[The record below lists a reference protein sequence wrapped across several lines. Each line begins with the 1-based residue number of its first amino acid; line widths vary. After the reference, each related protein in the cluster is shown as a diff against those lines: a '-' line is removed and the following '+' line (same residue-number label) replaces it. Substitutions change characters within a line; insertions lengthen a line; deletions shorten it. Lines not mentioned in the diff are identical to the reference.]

1 MTIQK
6 FESYS
11 EDEGILQDIFSELED
26 SFDVEIEVKKT
37 FLSLKWL
44 GPLWDGWS
52 GNPSFYDL
60 FNESPFGW
68 DITTNVSRLFPDSE
82 IIDIRRR
89 ASVGYAYR
97 NIPFYIVSIT
107 YEEGKWARG
116 SIKDG
121 SKPLCDLS
129 KEFGFLQVY
138 DSYSKFRRGN
148 YIRQILVFY
157 HESYVGC

>member
-1 MTIQK
+1 MIIQK

-11 EDEGILQDIFSELED
+11 EDEGILQDIFSGLED
-26 SFDVEIEVKKT
+26 SFDVSVDVKKI

-44 GPLWDGWS
+44 GPVWDGWS

-60 FNESPFGW
+60 FNESPFKS
-68 DITTNVSRLFPDSE
+68 DITTNISKLFPDSE

-89 ASVGYAYR
+89 ASVGHAYR
-97 NIPFYIVSIT
+97 NIPFYTVSIT
-107 YEEGKWARG
+107 FEEGKWARG
-116 SIKDG
+116 STKGG
-121 SKPLCDLS
+121 SKPLCDLA

-148 YIRQILVFY
+148 HIRQVLAFY
-157 HESYVGC
+157 HENYIGY